1 MIQVKSVVT
10 VTSFACVLGDGN
22 LSERVIHRKQHGND
36 RDQREGLHSLQISFV
51 WLCVQCCRSPGAGQT
66 AAVAGHEGCTPY
78 L

>member
-1 MIQVKSVVT
+1 MARVMIQVKSAVT
-10 VTSFACVLGDGN
+10 VFPLHVSWV
-22 LSERVIHRKQHGND
+22 ND

-51 WLCVQCCRSPGAGQT
+51 WLCAQCCRSPGAGQT